1 MGPSSRGATAA
12 TGSRR
17 RSVAEVSERPN
28 GAGGQPDW
36 WLDELAH
43 AGNEHL
49 DPGYVAGYDRKAGH
63 DPQADLDTLCR
74 LGLDADSTLVDL
86 GSGTG
91 RLPLAAARICRRL
104 VAVDVSTAMLGRL
117 REDAARAGLTNV
129 EIVQAGFLSYVHQG
143 RAADFVYSRHA
154 LHQLPD
160 FWKAIALVRIADI
173 LRPGGVLLLRDLVY
187 TFDPAQTAGELE
199 TWLASAAGS
208 AADGWTRAELATH
221 VREEHSTFSWLLEPM
236 LEKAGFRIAEVDAS
250 RHPATYASYVCV
262 RR

>member
-1 MGPSSRGATAA
+1 M
-12 TGSRR
+12 
-17 RSVAEVSERPN
+17 SERTS
-28 GAGGQPDW
+28 GSGRQPDW
-36 WLDELAH
+36 WLDELTH

-63 DPQADLDTLCR
+63 DPQADLDILCR

-91 RLPLAAARICRRL
+91 RLALAAARICRRL

-117 REDAARAGLTNV
+117 REGVVRAGLANV
-129 EIVQAGFLSYVHQG
+129 EVVQAGFLSYVHQG
-143 RAADFVYSRHA
+143 RAADFVYTRHA

-160 FWKAIALVRIADI
+160 FWKAIALARTAAI
-173 LRPGGVLLLRDLVY
+173 LRPGGVLLLRDLIY
-187 TFDPAQTAGELE
+187 TFDPAETAGQFE

-208 AADGWTRAELATH
+208 TADGWTRAELATH

-236 LEKAGFRIAEVDAS
+236 LEKAGFRIAEVTPS